1 MILSHTWRDITRC
14 GQEICIMTTELRCQ
28 DQIWACY
35 LVMVVKKQGNQ
46 QKQGNQ
52 GKPPKCVGDVAD
64 ECISVVLVA
73 WQRVDDV
80 VASVAAVAVVVHMDV
95 VVVVFVV
102 VIVAVAV
109 IVVAVVV
116 AVVVVVVLACD
127 SRE

>member
-1 MILSHTWRDITRC
+1 MERYYMLQTRNLHHDDTVAS
-14 GQEICIMTTELRCQ
+14 G
-28 DQIWACY
+28 
-35 LVMVVKKQGNQ
+35 V
-46 QKQGNQ
+46 
-52 GKPPKCVGDVAD
+52 PKCVDDVAD

-80 VASVAAVAVVVHMDV
+80 VASVAAVAVVVHMDVVVVVVVVVHMDV